1 MNYHKLYDNLINR
14 AKNRVLVEYSETH
27 HIIPK
32 CMGGTDD
39 KSNLVNLTPEEH
51 FLCHQLLVKMYPNN
65 RSLIYAATMMCVS
78 NDNVK
83 RNNKRFGWLRRR
95 HAETTSLLKKGTKN
109 SKPRSKEAIE
119 ASALSRRG
127 KKNTKEHKE
136 KCSKALK
143 GREITSEWREKIS
156 IAGKGRIDSDETKK
170 KKSIASKENNSR
182 PEVKAIQSAKR
193 KEWWAKRKASSSPS
207 NIAIG

>member
-1 MNYHKLYDNLINR
+1 MNYIRIYDSIVER
-14 AKNRVLVEYSETH
+14 AKLRTFNGYGEIH
-27 HIIPK
+27 HIVPK

-39 KSNLVNLTPEEH
+39 IDNLVKLTPEEH

-119 ASALSRRG
+119 ASALGRRG
-127 KKNTKEHKE
+127 KKNTEEHKE

-143 GREITSEWREKIS
+143 GREITPQWREKLS

-170 KKSIASKENNSR
+170 KKSLASKENNSR
-182 PEVKAIQSAKR
+182 PEVKAIQSVKR
-193 KEWWAKRKASSSPS
+193 KEWWAKKKASSSPS
-207 NIAIG
+207 NIAVG